1 MQNPADVA
9 ELISAQNFFL
19 DRILST
25 SAPATFAL
33 IKSASK
39 CPSLYKENDRKRR
52 IPERQPMVFELS
64 KIACGK
70 LNRPA
75 TKPRELS
82 F

>member
-1 MQNPADVA
+1 MIA
-9 ELISAQNFFL
+9 
-19 DRILST
+19 
-25 SAPATFAL
+25 
-33 IKSASK
+33 KGASK
-39 CPSLYKENDRKRR
+39 CLSLYKSLYKGNDRKRR
-52 IPERQPMVFELS
+52 IPGSQPMVFELS